1 MSFLGS
7 RIINE
12 SPAHV
17 PVLKIAFYFV
27 VISVGS
33 IMLIFAIAAYEDFVR
48 DQDNKRRILELESY
62 VSEHSLEDA
71 ESSKLNELAGLY
83 RLNFQKTQNIPRSI
97 ELYRAAI
104 LQGDLESQYDLG
116 FLLIYNRREKT
127 EGMALIQ
134 AASSAGYQPATNYLA
149 REKEFIRRS
158 SRPAPRR
165 PISGVQRIINLTS
178 NCKSAVASRAPI
190 PDKVSFSITSL
201 EYDANT
207 VKGDVDFMNQ
217 YGAWMPYRFL
227 CNGNNWGEV
236 SSTSVSKGYW
246 QN

>member
-1 MSFLGS
+1 MIAVGFL
-7 RIINE
+7 
-12 SPAHV
+12 
-17 PVLKIAFYFV
+17 AF
-27 VISVGS
+27 
-33 IMLIFAIAAYEDFVR
+33 IFLMIVFDDFKREQDTKQAILD
-48 DQDNKRRILELESY
+48 LESY
-62 VSEHSLEDA
+62 VTEHSLETA
-71 ESSKLNELAGLY
+71 EPSKLNELAGLY

-134 AASSAGYQPATNYLA
+134 AASSAGYQPATDYLA

-165 PISGVQRIINLTS
+165 PISDLQRIINLTS

-207 VKGDVDFMNQ
+207 LRGDVDFMNQ
-217 YGAWMPYRFL
+217 YGAWMPYRFF
-227 CNGNNWGEV
+227 CNGDKLGEINSAWV
-236 SSTSVSKGYW
+236 QEGYW
-246 QN
+246 QD